1 MSVKMVR
8 VPMQQWQSR
17 VWVSIGRELV
27 MARTGED
34 VRAGKGRLFL
44 FLLFF
49 FSFPFLFLFLF
60 LFGLHSLFIFSVLS
74 CYFLVF
80 CPFFFCFSLN
90 FMITLILL
98 HMI

>member
-1 MSVKMVR
+1 
-8 VPMQQWQSR
+8 MQQWQSR

-34 VRAGKGRLFL
+34 GRAGKRSLFSLSFSLFL
-44 FLLFF
+44 
-49 FSFPFLFLFLF
+49 FPFLFLFLF